1 MLEPCTTDANILTH
15 LKSNLLRD
23 AYTVSMEPFFAR
35 VTLNHEDKA
44 IVTSS
49 ANAILL
55 IVKVDLLLL
64 FDFCLCSLFIE

>member
-15 LKSNLLRD
+15 LKANLLRD
-23 AYTVSMEPFFAR
+23 AYTVSMEPLFAR
-35 VTLNHEDKA
+35 VALNHKDKPV
-44 IVTSS
+44 VTSS

-64 FDFCLCSLFIE
+64 FDFCFCNLFIE